1 MNPPH
6 RLEIANL
13 KFHRGIWQKKNFALG
28 IPAKENPGLF
38 AAPKAS

>member
-13 KFHRGIWQKKNFALG
+13 KFHRGIWQKKKSFWG
-28 IPAKENPGLF
+28 FRQKEIAGLF
-38 AAPKAS
+38 AASKAS